1 MREDKIF
8 SWEIAGS
15 VIISLSG
22 SLLHFAFDVL
32 GTWPPVALFAAVN
45 ESVWEHLK
53 LAFWPS
59 LTYALIEW
67 RVFRGE
73 KKGFW
78 TAKTMGIVSMPAIIV
93 SGFYGYTTIAGRN
106 MLWADISLFIAAV
119 FIGQMISARLMR
131 RHSFP
136 PPIKILMMA
145 LMASMIVAF
154 SLLTYFPPHTS
165 LFREPRTG
173 QYGILR

>member
-73 KKGFW
+73 KK
-78 TAKTMGIVSMPAIIV
+78 A
-93 SGFYGYTTIAGRN
+93 
-106 MLWADISLFIAAV
+106 LD
-119 FIGQMISARLMR
+119 GQDD
-131 RHSFP
+131 
-136 PPIKILMMA
+136 
-145 LMASMIVAF
+145 
-154 SLLTYFPPHTS
+154 
-165 LFREPRTG
+165 G
-173 QYGILR
+173 NC